1 MEKKFI
7 NIVGSIVALISTG
20 VFATFLVVLNL
31 KKEEIWDDISKKI
44 KERR

>member
-1 MEKKFI
+1 MEKNFI

-20 VFATFLVVLNL
+20 VFATFLVIFNI
-31 KKEEIWDDISKKI
+31 KKEEIWDDIRKKI